1 MARKRGQQ
9 LSVQSA
15 DGTAIGYTLSGAGPS
30 LLLVH
35 GSAVDRRSCYLLDSV
50 LSESR
55 RVALM
60 DRRGRGLSSDGPVYG
75 LAREADDVLA
85 VLGALEPPVH
95 LVGLSFGCLP
105 VLEAAT
111 RSDRLSGVTLYE
123 PPIRTPAYPFL
134 QPERMDELE
143 RMIAEGRRAE
153 AARVVLLEAISATDS
168 EMREI
173 DAVPGAWAAAEA
185 LLSVTAREFR
195 VILSYEPKAEGAAG
209 ITVPVTVLIGGES
222 SPQFKAGAER
232 LAASH
237 PGMRLRVVPGLSH
250 LAPLIAPAPLAAA
263 ILEAGPPEVPKPG

>member
-9 LSVQSA
+9 LSVESA

-30 LLLVH
+30 LLIVH

-60 DRRGRGLSSDGPVYG
+60 DRRGRGLSKDGPEYS
-75 LAREADDVLA
+75 LAHEADDVLA

-105 VLEAAT
+105 VLEAAA
-111 RSDRLSGVTLYE
+111 RFDRLSAVTLYE
-123 PPIRTPAYPFL
+123 PPILTPDYPFL
-134 QPERMDELE
+134 TRARMEELE
-143 RMIAEGRRAE
+143 RMIAEGRLTE
-153 AARVVLLEAISATDS
+153 AARVVLLEAISATES

-185 LLSVTAREFR
+185 LMPVTAREFR
-195 VILSYEPKAEGAAG
+195 VILAYVPRAQTLAR
-209 ITVPVTVLIGGES
+209 ITVPSTVMVGGLS
-222 SPQFKAGAER
+222 SPQFRAGAEF
-232 LAASH
+232 LIAQH
-237 PGMRLRVVPGLSH
+237 PAMRMRVVPGLSH
-250 LAPLIAPAPLAAA
+250 LAPLIAPAPLAEA
-263 ILEAGPPEVPKPG
+263 ILETTPPAP

>member
-60 DRRGRGLSSDGPVYG
+60 DRRGRGLSKDGPEYSLG
-75 LAREADDVLA
+75 REGEDVLA
-85 VLGALEPPVH
+85 VLGALDPPVY

-105 VLEAAT
+105 VLEAAG
-111 RSDRLSGVTLYE
+111 RSDRLSAVTLYE
-123 PPIRTPAYPFL
+123 PPIRTAQHPFL
-134 QPERMDELE
+134 SVARMEDLE
-143 RMIAEGRRAE
+143 HMIADGRRSE
-153 AARVVLLEAISATDS
+153 AARIVLLEAISATDA

-185 LLSVTAREFR
+185 LLPVTAREFR
-195 VILSYEPKAEGAAG
+195 VILAYEPRTEALARIRVPFTVMVGA
-209 ITVPVTVLIGGES
+209 ES
-222 SPQFKAGAER
+222 SPQFKAGAELLVAQR
-232 LAASH
+232 
-237 PGMRLRVVPGLSH
+237 PGISIRVVPGLSH

-263 ILEAGPPEVPKPG
+263 ILESAP

>member
-60 DRRGRGLSSDGPVYG
+60 DRRGRGLSKDGPSYS
-75 LAREADDVLA
+75 LDREAEDVLA
-85 VLGALEPPVH
+85 VLGVLEPPVH

-105 VLEAAT
+105 VLEAAPQ
-111 RSDRLSGVTLYE
+111 SDRIAGVTLYE
-123 PPIRTPAYPFL
+123 PPIRTAAHPFL
-134 QPERMDELE
+134 SVARMEELE
-143 RMIAEGRRAE
+143 RMIAEGRRSE

-185 LLSVTAREFR
+185 LLPVTAREFR
-195 VILSYEPKAEGAAG
+195 VILSYEPRPEALAR
-209 ITVPVTVLIGGES
+209 ITVPITVGVGGES
-222 SPQFKAGAER
+222 SPQFKAGAELLAR
-232 LAASH
+232 LH
-237 PGMRLRVVPGLSH
+237 PAIRLRVVPGLSH
-250 LAPLIAPAPLAAA
+250 LAPLIAPAPLAEA
-263 ILEAGPPEVPKPG
+263 ILATSPPA